1 MAVAKIRFQ
10 SGFAGMKWGLI
21 GWPTWGMMR
30 RGEVASRQIEPIVRK
45 VFRLFG
51 VA

>member
-1 MAVAKIRFQ
+1 MGIDRLADLGNDEKV
-10 SGFAGMKWGLI
+10 
-21 GWPTWGMMR
+21 
-30 RGEVASRQIEPIVRK
+30 GEVASRQIEPIVRK